1 MRLAKTDIVAGLEAP
16 VVRDLMRRLRTPG
29 ATDYLRSRLPGGVDA
44 AAVAGCPVLDVQ
56 QVLIGGGFGD
66 AYDKAQPGTRPP
78 TVARR

>member
-56 QVLIGGGFGD
+56 QVLIGGGGFGD
-66 AYDKAQPGTRPP
+66 AIYPSAD
-78 TVARR
+78 RR